1 MLRFDLISSDFC
13 INMCFS
19 DLQLSLFLLCRRE
32 SGYPLHSFIQTEN
45 KNKTHRSQTI
55 VTKMAV
61 EKLNT
66 TVDGVEILKPRTD
79 NREYR
84 KIVLKNSLQ
93 VLLISDPDTDKKK
106 CAASM
111 SVSIRSFSDPQGLE
125 GLAHLPATV
134 NVASSPHS
142 GTVSRL
148 VQCSHSANLM
158 WFGPIR
164 TSGCLT
170 LF

>member
-1 MLRFDLISSDFC
+1 
-13 INMCFS
+13 
-19 DLQLSLFLLCRRE
+19 
-32 SGYPLHSFIQTEN
+32 
-45 KNKTHRSQTI
+45 
-55 VTKMAV
+55 MAV

-148 VQCSHSANLM
+148 DGDDNDRDDMHGTISVLTKVGVCFNDHEESSPA
-158 WFGPIR
+158 R
-164 TSGCLT
+164 TTASDLAT
-170 LF
+170 KKLRVLATPKVVKKARNAYLESVFSI

>member
-1 MLRFDLISSDFC
+1 
-13 INMCFS
+13 
-19 DLQLSLFLLCRRE
+19 
-32 SGYPLHSFIQTEN
+32 
-45 KNKTHRSQTI
+45 
-55 VTKMAV
+55 MAV

-93 VLLISDPDTDKKK
+93 VLLISDPDTNK

-148 VQCSHSANLM
+148 DGDDNDRDDMHGTISVLTKGGVCFNDHEESSPA
-158 WFGPIR
+158 R
-164 TSGCLT
+164 TTASGLAT
-170 LF
+170 KKLRVLATPKVVKKARNAYLESVFSI

>member
-1 MLRFDLISSDFC
+1 
-13 INMCFS
+13 
-19 DLQLSLFLLCRRE
+19 
-32 SGYPLHSFIQTEN
+32 
-45 KNKTHRSQTI
+45 
-55 VTKMAV
+55 MAV

-93 VLLISDPDTDKKK
+93 VLLISDPDTNKFDPFFKKK

-148 VQCSHSANLM
+148 DGDDNDRDDMHGTISVLTKGGVCFNDHEESSPA
-158 WFGPIR
+158 R
-164 TSGCLT
+164 TTASGLAT
-170 LF
+170 KKLRVLATPKVVKKARNAYLESVFSI

>member
-1 MLRFDLISSDFC
+1 KRKRIST
-13 INMCFS
+13 
-19 DLQLSLFLLCRRE
+19 
-32 SGYPLHSFIQTEN
+32 SFIQTEN

-93 VLLISDPDTDKKK
+93 VLLISDPDTNK

-148 VQCSHSANLM
+148 NFRLFDSLLTILFSYSAK
-158 WFGPIR
+158 FDAFTEPVSPILVER
-164 TSGCLT
+164 
-170 LF
+170 F